1 MLRGDMDEIRAKPTE
16 RLPDLRLPSASD
28 GAPVPLVPTGGR
40 LVPVVFAVHSA
51 DCAGCRTFAQAL
63 AAADAEMREWDGRV
77 VVVVPGA
84 VEEAARFAEGAALP
98 FPVLVDAERKLWTRM
113 GMEGAA
119 AIVADPWGEVRM
131 RHAAGAAH
139 DLPTPAE
146 LVDWAR
152 FVAIQCPE
160 CEGEAW

>member
-1 MLRGDMDEIRAKPTE
+1 MDEIRTPPVE
-16 RLPDLRLPSASD
+16 RLPDLRLPSASG
-28 GAPVPLVPTGGR
+28 GAPVPLVQPGGR
-40 LVPVVFAVHSA
+40 RVPVIVAVHAA
-51 DCAGCRTFAQAL
+51 DCADCRAFAQAL
-63 AAADAEMREWDGRV
+63 AAAEAELREWGAHV
-77 VVVVPGA
+77 VVVVPGE
-84 VEEAARFAEGAALP
+84 VDEAARFADGAGVP
-98 FPVLVDAERKLWTRM
+98 FPVVADADRKLWTRM

-139 DLPTPAE
+139 ELPAPAE

-160 CEGEAW
+160 CEGEAL